1 MSSSSSTTT
10 GRSPYPSR
18 RRRPDSL
25 NGTATSTATSMMMDE
40 SSSTAAS
47 IGTITPL
54 PPGTA
59 RSSLSPYHNHSH
71 HHSHRMGQGLVHAK
85 LSPAAGS
92 GGMFGST
99 TTTSASATTAKQP
112 HSAHQP
118 RRFFQDDDEEDDE
131 EENHQRA
138 QPEQRNTQEKN
149 KKKESSSSH
158 LPQQQDGRATATSTS
173 TTNNHQEEMLVVDG
187 IPITQ
192 LRRLAQQCLLGTTTS
207 YSTSSTST
215 VPVATPSPNM
225 AVFYASLVYSKTSD
239 DRDAFGYAQ
248 ALLADGQA
256 RRSVQV
262 LAQAGL
268 LSNNNHT
275 QHYDTDN
282 SNSHQL
288 LRLEAVLLATQALSG
303 LDDWESILHMLH
315 DASWNPPVL
324 QDYNGK
330 NDEDEDNEDA
340 WHAWADSLVPPQS
353 SSSSYY
359 IHPLARLCWH
369 RGTAYA
375 ETGHPVRA
383 ARFWKLS
390 LKLDPQC
397 VPALDQ
403 LLSRSVITSEEA
415 YELIVSLEFPEEMH
429 FLKQLYLARVDL
441 SPSSSSGSGSTNT
454 NTTTDAFQVPK
465 ENDTS
470 QPTTPFAFGDASSIQ
485 LMTTPSFPQH
495 NYHPT
500 SNENSLF
507 FADQDGDN
515 NHKTPSN
522 HNDNDKKQ
530 QAEQIMQTT
539 VDQAFEALWKDYKL
553 DQSPQVLALAARRA
567 YRRHDWAQAL
577 QYCQALAA
585 IDPLACQNGNAGFV
599 YLSTLVALGLKRP
612 LFQLAHE
619 WVDAQPQSARAWC
632 AVGAYYM
639 CCERYHVAQRHYCR
653 ATRLDPQCTEAW
665 IGFGCAFAACDE
677 SDQALASFRAA
688 QRLAPGEATSL
699 LYMGMEY
706 LRTNHLV
713 LAQHFLMAA
722 HKASG
727 SGSGDPLCSNELGV
741 LALQQQDYDAAIGWF
756 QRAIQAQA
764 ASVVVAATGSTTTT
778 RSHHHNNNNNNNN
791 NNSSNAIRDAIDQ
804 CQDKY
809 WEPTL
814 FNLGQAYRKTRQ
826 FDQAIQCFE
835 RCISLNPVSVYI
847 CIDCVNR

>member
-1 MSSSSSTTT
+1 MPSSSSSTTT

-25 NGTATSTATSMMMDE
+25 NGTATSMMMMDE
-40 SSSTAAS
+40 SSSASTS

-54 PPGTA
+54 PHPGSTGV
-59 RSSLSPYHNHSH
+59 RSSLSPYQ
-71 HHSHRMGQGLVHAK
+71 HSHRMGQGLVHAK

-92 GGMFGST
+92 SGMFGSV
-99 TTTSASATTAKQP
+99 TTTSSNAKQP

-118 RRFFQDDDEEDDE
+118 RRFFQDDDEN
-131 EENHQRA
+131 ENQPTEPQQR
-138 QPEQRNTQEKN
+138 TQEKDKN
-149 KKKESSSSH
+149 KKKESSSH
-158 LPQQQDGRATATSTS
+158 LQQQQQDGSATATSTS
-173 TTNNHQEEMLVVDG
+173 TTKEPEKMLVVDG

-192 LRRLAQQCLLGTTTS
+192 LRRLAQQCLLGTTT
-207 YSTSSTST
+207 TTT
-215 VPVATPSPNM
+215 VPAVPAVATPSPTM
-225 AVFYASLVYSKTSD
+225 AVFYASLVYSKTANDS
-239 DRDAFGYAQ
+239 DAFCYAQ

-256 RRSVQV
+256 RRAVQV
-262 LAQAGL
+262 LAHAGL
-268 LSNNNHT
+268 LTLNNNHT
-275 QHYDTDN
+275 HYDTN
-282 SNSHQL
+282 SNSHSNSHQL

-315 DASWNPPVL
+315 DASWSCPVL
-324 QDYNGK
+324 HHQDYNNGNHNG
-330 NDEDEDNEDA
+330 NDDEEDNEDA
-340 WHAWADSLVPPQS
+340 WRAWAESLVPQS
-353 SSSSYY
+353 QSQQSY

-403 LLSRSVITSEEA
+403 LLSRSVITSQEA
-415 YELIVSLEFPEEMH
+415 YELIVSLEFPKEMQ

-441 SPSSSSGSGSTNT
+441 SPSGSTTNT
-454 NTTTDAFQVPK
+454 NTTNNDAFQVPQ
-465 ENDTS
+465 ENDT
-470 QPTTPFAFGDASSIQ
+470 QHPTTPFAFGDASSIQ
-485 LMTTPSFPQH
+485 LMATPSFPQH
-495 NYHPT
+495 NYPT
-500 SNENSLF
+500 SSTTSNNHQDGSLF
-507 FADQDGDN
+507 FADQDHGDN
-515 NHKTPSN
+515 NNNKTPSN
-522 HNDNDKKQ
+522 HNDNHKKE
-530 QAEQIMQTT
+530 QAEIMIMQTT

-599 YLSTLVALGLKRP
+599 YLSTLVAMGLKRP

-713 LAQHFLMAA
+713 LAQHFLLAA

-727 SGSGDPLCSNELGV
+727 GSGDPLCSNELGV

-756 QRAIQAQA
+756 QRAIQSQA
-764 ASVVVAATGSTTTT
+764 AGTTTT
-778 RSHHHNNNNNNNN
+778 SSHHHNNENNNKN
-791 NNSSNAIRDAIDQ
+791 NAIIDAIDQ

-835 RCISLNPVSVYI
+835 RCISLNPVSTYVNMCICYVHVVY
-847 CIDCVNR
+847 R